1 MKIMVYNTRQIYNKK
16 LSLIKTEMIGR
27 NPTHL
32 MSRQQLNWVMETG
45 EKKIKNEI
53 NSLIS
58 VILQSQKPS

>member
-1 MKIMVYNTRQIYNKK
+1 MDIMVYNTRQIYNKK

-45 EKKIKNEI
+45 KKRLRMK
-53 NSLIS
+53 STH
-58 VILQSQKPS
+58 